1 MSTPRVGLRC
11 DASPRR
17 GVGHLVRCL
26 ALAEE
31 FLARGAHVA
40 VFGTVEQLPWAT
52 TELAARGIPL
62 HPGPDSPAELVEAA
76 RRHEL
81 DVVVLD
87 SYELDPAG
95 AGALRAAGV
104 FTLAI
109 IDGDT
114 RGQAA
119 DLYLDQNF
127 GAELTSRGPGT
138 ELPDRD
144 VAAGLPGREV
154 GAELPGRKVGALP
167 PGRDV
172 AARAGLPGPGPG
184 AGLPG
189 LVLAGSRYAL
199 LRDSVI
205 TARPAVPQPAT
216 AVSRPRVLAFFGGTD
231 AVGAAPVLT
240 RVLVATGHPMDLTVV
255 VGRPELEAEVEDITP
270 GRGQIIR
277 PIPPTTSLPTLI
289 TEADLVVSAA
299 GTSTWEL
306 CCLGA
311 PAALVCVVD
320 NQRESY
326 TRVVRHG
333 LAAGLGELP
342 ELTDAGVA
350 GRAARAAAAR
360 TLHGLLSA
368 PQRRATLAARA
379 WSTVDGQGRARVVD
393 EVLDALRATAVPG

>member
-1 MSTPRVGLRC
+1 MNTIRVGLRC
-11 DASPRR
+11 DAGPRR

-31 FLARGAHVA
+31 FQARGTHVT
-40 VFGTVEQLPWAT
+40 VFGTVERLDWAVA
-52 TELAARGIPL
+52 ELAARGIGL
-62 HPGPDSPAELVEAA
+62 HPGPDTPDGLVEAA
-76 RRHEL
+76 RRHDL
-81 DVVVLD
+81 DAMVLD

-104 FTLAI
+104 FTVAV
-109 IDGDT
+109 IDGDS
-114 RGQAA
+114 RGQVA

-127 GAELTSRGPGT
+127 GARHP
-138 ELPDRD
+138 
-144 VAAGLPGREV
+144 
-154 GAELPGRKVGALP
+154 ELPGRL
-167 PGRDV
+167 
-172 AARAGLPGPGPG
+172 
-184 AGLPG
+184 
-189 LVLAGSRYAL
+189 LAGSDYAL

-205 TARPAVPQPAT
+205 AARPPVPPPAT

-240 RVLVATGHPMDLTVV
+240 RVLVATGHPMDLTVI
-255 VGRPELEAEVEDITP
+255 VGRPETEAEVEDVTP
-270 GRGQIIR
+270 GRGQVIR
-277 PIPPTTSLPTLI
+277 PVPPTTSLPALI
-289 TEADLVVSAA
+289 TEADVVVSAA

-326 TRVVRHG
+326 HRVVRHG

-342 ELTDAGVA
+342 ELTTAGVA

-360 TLHGLLSA
+360 TLLGLLSS
-368 PQRRATLAARA
+368 PQRRATLAAQA

-393 EVLDALRATAVPG
+393 AVLDAVGATHRSIGTGVRNCC

>member
-1 MSTPRVGLRC
+1 MSTVRVGLRC
-11 DASPRR
+11 DAGPRR

-31 FLARGAHVA
+31 FLARGADVT
-40 VFGTVEQLPWAT
+40 VFGTVERLDWAT
-52 TELAARGIPL
+52 AELAARGIPL
-62 HPGPDSPAELVEAA
+62 LPGPDSAADLVEAA

-81 DVVVLD
+81 DVLVLD
-87 SYELDPAG
+87 SYDLDPAG

-104 FTLAI
+104 YTVAI
-109 IDGDT
+109 IDGDS
-114 RGQAA
+114 RGQVA

-127 GAELTSRGPGT
+127 GAELP
-138 ELPDRD
+138 
-144 VAAGLPGREV
+144 GLPGR
-154 GAELPGRKVGALP
+154 L
-167 PGRDV
+167 
-172 AARAGLPGPGPG
+172 
-184 AGLPG
+184 
-189 LVLAGSRYAL
+189 LAGSGYAL

-205 TARPAVPQPAT
+205 NARPPVAPPAT

-240 RVLVATGHPMDLTVV
+240 RVLVAAGHPMDLTVI
-255 VGRPELEAEVEDITP
+255 VGRPEIEAEIEDVTP

-277 PIPPTTSLPTLI
+277 PVPPTTSLPALI
-289 TEADLVVSAA
+289 TGADLVVSAA

-311 PAALVCVVD
+311 PSALVCVVD

-342 ELTDAGVA
+342 ELTAGGVA
-350 GRAARAAAAR
+350 GRAARATAAR
-360 TLHGLLSA
+360 TLHRLLSS

-393 EVLDALRATAVPG
+393 AVFDAVRVAVPR

>member
-1 MSTPRVGLRC
+1 MSTLRVGLRC

-40 VFGTVEQLPWAT
+40 VLGTVERLDWAT
-52 TELAARGIPL
+52 AELAARGIPL
-62 HPGPDSPAELVEAA
+62 HPGPDSPAELVAAA
-76 RRHEL
+76 RRHHL

-104 FTLAI
+104 FTLAV
-109 IDGDT
+109 IDGDS
-114 RGQAA
+114 RGQVA

-127 GAELTSRGPGT
+127 GAELT
-138 ELPDRD
+138 
-144 VAAGLPGREV
+144 GLPGRL
-154 GAELPGRKVGALP
+154 LPGSG
-167 PGRDV
+167 
-172 AARAGLPGPGPG
+172 
-184 AGLPG
+184 
-189 LVLAGSRYAL
+189 YAL

-205 TARPAVPQPAT
+205 TARPPVPPPVT

-240 RVLVATGHPMDLTVV
+240 RVLVATGHPMDLTVI
-255 VGRPELEAEVEDITP
+255 VGRPEIEAEVEDVTP
-270 GRGQIIR
+270 GRGQVIR
-277 PIPPTTSLPTLI
+277 PVPPTTSLPTLI

-326 TRVVRHG
+326 ARVVRHG

-342 ELTDAGVA
+342 ELTAAGVA
-350 GRAARAAAAR
+350 GRATRAAAAR
-360 TLHGLLSA
+360 TLLGLLSS
-368 PQRRATLAARA
+368 PQRRATLAGKA
-379 WSTVDGQGRARVVD
+379 WSTVDGRGRARVVD
-393 EVLDALRATAVPG
+393 AVLDAVRPAAVTG

>member
-1 MSTPRVGLRC
+1 MSTLRVGLRC
-11 DASPRR
+11 DAGPRR

-26 ALAEE
+26 ALAEG

-40 VFGTVEQLPWAT
+40 VFGTVERLDWAT
-52 TELAARGIPL
+52 AELAARGIPL
-62 HPGPDSPAELVEAA
+62 HPGPDTPAELVEAA
-76 RRHEL
+76 HRHEL
-81 DVVVLD
+81 DVMVLD

-95 AGALRAAGV
+95 AGALRSAGV

-109 IDGDT
+109 IDGDS
-114 RGQAA
+114 RGQVA

-127 GAELTSRGPGT
+127 GAELP
-138 ELPDRD
+138 
-144 VAAGLPGREV
+144 GLPGR
-154 GAELPGRKVGALP
+154 L
-167 PGRDV
+167 
-172 AARAGLPGPGPG
+172 
-184 AGLPG
+184 
-189 LVLAGSRYAL
+189 LAGSAYAL

-205 TARPAVPQPAT
+205 TARPPAPPPAT

-240 RVLVATGHPMDLTVV
+240 RVLVATGHPMDLTVI
-255 VGRPELEAEVEDITP
+255 VGRPEIEAEVEDVAP

-277 PIPPTTSLPTLI
+277 PVPPTTALPKLI
-289 TEADLVVSAA
+289 AEADLVVSAA

-326 TRVVRHG
+326 ARVVRHG
-333 LAAGLGELP
+333 LAAGLGALP
-342 ELTDAGVA
+342 ELTAAGVA

-360 TLHGLLSA
+360 TLHGLLGS
-368 PQRRATLAARA
+368 PQRRATLAAKA

-393 EVLDALRATAVPG
+393 AVFDAVRAAAVTS

>member
-1 MSTPRVGLRC
+1 MRC
-11 DASPRR
+11 DAGPRR

-31 FLARGAHVA
+31 FLARGADVA
-40 VFGTVEQLPWAT
+40 VFGTVERLDWAT
-52 TELAARGIPL
+52 AELAARGIPL
-62 HPGPDSPAELVEAA
+62 LPGPDSASELVEAA

-81 DVVVLD
+81 DVLVLD

-104 FTLAI
+104 YTLAI
-109 IDGDT
+109 IDGDS
-114 RGQAA
+114 RGQVA

-127 GAELTSRGPGT
+127 GAELPAPGSSPA
-138 ELPDRD
+138 ELPGQD
-144 VAAGLPGREV
+144 APAELPGLDAP
-154 GAELPGRKVGALP
+154 AELPGRM
-167 PGRDV
+167 
-172 AARAGLPGPGPG
+172 
-184 AGLPG
+184 
-189 LVLAGSRYAL
+189 LAGSGYAL
-199 LRDSVI
+199 LRDTVI
-205 TARPAVPQPAT
+205 KARPPVPPPAT

-240 RVLVATGHPMDLTVV
+240 RVLVATGHPMDLTVI
-255 VGRPELEAEVEDITP
+255 VGRPEIEAEVEDVTP
-270 GRGQIIR
+270 GRGQLIR
-277 PIPPTTSLPTLI
+277 PVPPTTSLPALI

-311 PAALVCVVD
+311 PSALVCVVD

-342 ELTDAGVA
+342 ELTAAGVA
-350 GRAARAAAAR
+350 GRAARATAAR
-360 TLHGLLSA
+360 TLHGLLSS
-368 PQRRATLAARA
+368 PQRRAKLAARA

-393 EVLDALRATAVPG
+393 AVFDAVRTTAVAG

>member
-1 MSTPRVGLRC
+1 MSTLRVGLRC
-11 DASPRR
+11 DAGPKR

-40 VFGTVEQLPWAT
+40 VFGTVERLDWAT
-52 TELAARGIPL
+52 TELTARGIPL
-62 HPGPDSPAELVEAA
+62 LPGPDSAADLVDAA

-81 DVVVLD
+81 DVFVLD

-104 FTLAI
+104 YTLAI
-109 IDGDT
+109 IDGDS
-114 RGQAA
+114 RGQVA

-127 GAELTSRGPGT
+127 GAELPGSGSGPEVPGPG
-138 ELPDRD
+138 
-144 VAAGLPGREV
+144 
-154 GAELPGRKVGALP
+154 
-167 PGRDV
+167 
-172 AARAGLPGPGPG
+172 PGPGPG

-189 LVLAGSRYAL
+189 RLLAGSGYAL
-199 LRDSVI
+199 LRDTV
-205 TARPAVPQPAT
+205 TRARPPVAPPAAAVA
-216 AVSRPRVLAFFGGTD
+216 RPRVLAFFGGTD

-240 RVLVATGHPMDLTVV
+240 RVLVATGHPMDLTVI
-255 VGRPELEAEVEDITP
+255 VGRPEIEAEVEDVAP

-277 PIPPTTSLPTLI
+277 PVPPTTSLPDLI

-311 PAALVCVVD
+311 PSALVCVVD
-320 NQRESY
+320 NQREAY

-333 LAAGLGELP
+333 LVAGLGELP
-342 ELTDAGVA
+342 DLTAGGVT
-350 GRAARAAAAR
+350 GRAARATAAR
-360 TLHGLLSA
+360 TLHGLLSS

-393 EVLDALRATAVPG
+393 AVFDAVRAATPTNG

>member
-1 MSTPRVGLRC
+1 MSTLRVGLRC
-11 DASPRR
+11 DAGPRR

-31 FLARGAHVA
+31 FLARGADVT
-40 VFGTVEQLPWAT
+40 VFGTVERLDWAT
-52 TELAARGIPL
+52 AELAARGIPL
-62 HPGPDSPAELVEAA
+62 LPGPNSAAELVEAA
-76 RRHEL
+76 RRHHL
-81 DVVVLD
+81 DVLVLD

-104 FTLAI
+104 YTLAI
-109 IDGDT
+109 IDGDS
-114 RGQAA
+114 RGQVA

-127 GAELTSRGPGT
+127 GAELPGPGSGG
-138 ELPDRD
+138 
-144 VAAGLPGREV
+144 GLPGLGSAV
-154 GAELPGRKVGALP
+154 ALPGPGSGAELPGRL
-167 PGRDV
+167 
-172 AARAGLPGPGPG
+172 
-184 AGLPG
+184 
-189 LVLAGSRYAL
+189 LAGSGYAL
-199 LRDSVI
+199 LRDTVI
-205 TARPAVPQPAT
+205 SARPPVVPPAT

-240 RVLVATGHPMDLTVV
+240 RVLVATGHPMDLTVI
-255 VGRPELEAEVEDITP
+255 VGRPEIEAEVDDVAP
-270 GRGQIIR
+270 GRGQTIR
-277 PIPPTTSLPTLI
+277 PVPPTTSLPALI

-311 PAALVCVVD
+311 PSALVCVVD

-342 ELTDAGVA
+342 ELTAGGVA
-350 GRAARAAAAR
+350 GRAARATAAR
-360 TLHGLLSA
+360 TLHGLLSS

-393 EVLDALRATAVPG
+393 AVFDAVRAATVPG

>member
-1 MSTPRVGLRC
+1 MNTPRVGLRC

-31 FLARGAHVA
+31 FLARGVHVA
-40 VFGTVEQLPWAT
+40 VFGTVERLPWAT
-52 TELAARGIPL
+52 AELAARGIPL

-76 RRHEL
+76 RRHHL
-81 DVVVLD
+81 DVLVLD

-104 FTLAI
+104 FTLAV
-109 IDGDT
+109 IDGDS
-114 RGQAA
+114 RGQVA

-127 GAELTSRGPGT
+127 GAELPGLPRAA
-138 ELPDRD
+138 ELPELPR
-144 VAAGLPGREV
+144 AAELPELPRAAELP
-154 GAELPGRKVGALP
+154 ELPGRL
-167 PGRDV
+167 
-172 AARAGLPGPGPG
+172 
-184 AGLPG
+184 
-189 LVLAGSRYAL
+189 LAGSGYAL

-205 TARPAVPQPAT
+205 TARPSAPPPVT
-216 AVSRPRVLAFFGGTD
+216 TVSRPRVLAFFGGTD

-240 RVLVATGHPMDLTVV
+240 RVLVATGHPMDLTVI
-255 VGRPELEAEVEDITP
+255 VGRPEIEAEVEDVAP
-270 GRGQIIR
+270 GRGQVIR
-277 PIPPTTSLPTLI
+277 PVPPTGALPALI

-342 ELTDAGVA
+342 ELTAAGVA

-360 TLHGLLSA
+360 TLHGLLSS
-368 PQRRATLAARA
+368 PQRRATLAAQA

-393 EVLDALRATAVPG
+393 AVLDAVRAAAVPG

>member
-1 MSTPRVGLRC
+1 MSTVRVGLRC
-11 DASPRR
+11 DAGPRR

-31 FLARGAHVA
+31 FLARGADVT
-40 VFGTVEQLPWAT
+40 VFGTVERLDWAT
-52 TELAARGIPL
+52 AELAARGIPL
-62 HPGPDSPAELVEAA
+62 LPGPDSAADLVEAA

-81 DVVVLD
+81 DVLVLD
-87 SYELDPAG
+87 SYDLDPAG

-104 FTLAI
+104 YTVAI
-109 IDGDT
+109 IDGDS
-114 RGQAA
+114 RGQVA

-127 GAELTSRGPGT
+127 GAELP
-138 ELPDRD
+138 
-144 VAAGLPGREV
+144 GLPGR
-154 GAELPGRKVGALP
+154 L
-167 PGRDV
+167 
-172 AARAGLPGPGPG
+172 
-184 AGLPG
+184 
-189 LVLAGSRYAL
+189 LAGSGYAL

-205 TARPAVPQPAT
+205 NARPPVAPPAT

-240 RVLVATGHPMDLTVV
+240 RVLVAAGHPMDLTVI
-255 VGRPELEAEVEDITP
+255 VGRPEIEAEIEDVTP

-277 PIPPTTSLPTLI
+277 PVPPTTSLPALI
-289 TEADLVVSAA
+289 TGADLVVSAA

-311 PAALVCVVD
+311 PSALVCVVD

-342 ELTDAGVA
+342 ELTAGGVA
-350 GRAARAAAAR
+350 GRAARATAAR
-360 TLHGLLSA
+360 TLHGLLSS

-393 EVLDALRATAVPG
+393 AVFDAVRVAVPR

>member
-1 MSTPRVGLRC
+1 MSTLRVGLRC
-11 DASPRR
+11 DAGPRR

-31 FLARGAHVA
+31 FLARGAEVT
-40 VFGTVEQLPWAT
+40 VFGTVERLDWAT
-52 TELAARGIPL
+52 AELAARGIPL
-62 HPGPDSPAELVEAA
+62 LPGPESAADLVEAA
-76 RRHEL
+76 RRHHL
-81 DVVVLD
+81 DVLVLD

-95 AGALRAAGV
+95 AGAVRAAGV
-104 FTLAI
+104 HTLAI
-109 IDGDT
+109 IDGDS
-114 RGQAA
+114 RGQVA

-127 GAELTSRGPGT
+127 GAELP
-138 ELPDRD
+138 ELGAT
-144 VAAGLPGREV
+144 AALPGR
-154 GAELPGRKVGALP
+154 L
-167 PGRDV
+167 
-172 AARAGLPGPGPG
+172 
-184 AGLPG
+184 
-189 LVLAGSRYAL
+189 LAGSGYAL
-199 LRDSVI
+199 LRDTVI
-205 TARPAVPQPAT
+205 SARPPVAPPAR

-240 RVLVATGHPMDLTVV
+240 RVLAATGHPMDLTVI
-255 VGRPELEAEVEDITP
+255 VGRPEIEAEVDDVAP
-270 GRGQIIR
+270 GRGQTIR
-277 PIPPTTSLPTLI
+277 AVPPTTSLPALI

-311 PAALVCVVD
+311 PGALVCVVD

-342 ELTDAGVA
+342 ELTASGVA
-350 GRAARAAAAR
+350 GRAARATAAR
-360 TLHGLLSA
+360 TLHGLLSS

-393 EVLDALRATAVPG
+393 AVFDAVRAATVPN

>member
-1 MSTPRVGLRC
+1 MNTLRVGLRC
-11 DASPRR
+11 DAGPRR

-31 FLARGAHVA
+31 FLARGADVT
-40 VFGTVEQLPWAT
+40 VFGTVERLDWAT
-52 TELAARGIPL
+52 AQLAARGIPL
-62 HPGPDSPAELVEAA
+62 LPGPESAAELVEAA

-81 DVVVLD
+81 DVLVLD
-87 SYELDPAG
+87 SYDLDPAG

-104 FTLAI
+104 YTLAI

-114 RGQAA
+114 RGQVA

-127 GAELTSRGPGT
+127 GAELPGLGSGT
-138 ELPDRD
+138 EPPGLPT
-144 VAAGLPGREV
+144 AAEPPGLPGR
-154 GAELPGRKVGALP
+154 L
-167 PGRDV
+167 
-172 AARAGLPGPGPG
+172 
-184 AGLPG
+184 
-189 LVLAGSRYAL
+189 LAGSGYAL
-199 LRDSVI
+199 LRDTVVS
-205 TARPAVPQPAT
+205 ARPPVAPPAT

-240 RVLVATGHPMDLTVV
+240 RVLVATGHPMDLTVI
-255 VGRPELEAEVEDITP
+255 VGRPEIEAEVEDVTP

-277 PIPPTTSLPTLI
+277 PVPPTTELPALI

-311 PAALVCVVD
+311 PSALVCVVD

-333 LAAGLGELP
+333 LVAGLGELP
-342 ELTDAGVA
+342 ELTAGGVA
-350 GRAARAAAAR
+350 GRAARATAAQ
-360 TLHGLLSA
+360 TLHGLLSS

-393 EVLDALRATAVPG
+393 AVLNAVRAATAPG

>member
-40 VFGTVEQLPWAT
+40 VFGTVERLPWAT
-52 TELAARGIPL
+52 AELTARGIPL

-76 RRHEL
+76 RRHHL
-81 DVVVLD
+81 DVLVLD

-104 FTLAI
+104 FTLAV
-109 IDGDT
+109 IDGDS
-114 RGQAA
+114 RGQVA

-127 GAELTSRGPGT
+127 GAELPGLGSAP
-138 ELPDRD
+138 EPPGLPGLP
-144 VAAGLPGREV
+144 GLPGR
-154 GAELPGRKVGALP
+154 L
-167 PGRDV
+167 
-172 AARAGLPGPGPG
+172 
-184 AGLPG
+184 
-189 LVLAGSRYAL
+189 LAGSDYAL

-205 TARPAVPQPAT
+205 SARPAAPPPAT

-240 RVLVATGHPMDLTVV
+240 RVLVATGHPMDLTVI
-255 VGRPELEAEVEDITP
+255 VGRPEIEAEVEDVAP

-277 PIPPTTSLPTLI
+277 PAPPTSTLPDLI

-342 ELTDAGVA
+342 ELTAAGVA

-360 TLHGLLSA
+360 TLLGLLSS

-379 WSTVDGQGRARVVD
+379 WSTVDGRGRSRVVD
-393 EVLDALRATAVPG
+393 AVFDAVRAAAGPG

>member
-1 MSTPRVGLRC
+1 MSTLRVGLRC
-11 DASPRR
+11 DAGPRR

-31 FLARGAHVA
+31 FLARGADVT
-40 VFGTVEQLPWAT
+40 VFGTVERLDWAT
-52 TELAARGIPL
+52 AELAARGIPL
-62 HPGPDSPAELVEAA
+62 LPGPDSAAELVETA
-76 RRHEL
+76 RRHHL
-81 DVVVLD
+81 DVLVLD

-104 FTLAI
+104 YTLAI
-109 IDGDT
+109 IDGDS
-114 RGQAA
+114 RGQVA

-127 GAELTSRGPGT
+127 GAELPGPGV
-138 ELPDRD
+138 E
-144 VAAGLPGREV
+144 A
-154 GAELPGRKVGALP
+154 
-167 PGRDV
+167 
-172 AARAGLPGPGPG
+172 GPG
-184 AGLPG
+184 AGVWLPG
-189 LVLAGSRYAL
+189 RLLAGSGYAL
-199 LRDSVI
+199 LRDTVI
-205 TARPAVPQPAT
+205 SARPPVAPPAT
-216 AVSRPRVLAFFGGTD
+216 AVGRPRVLAFFGGTD

-240 RVLVATGHPMDLTVV
+240 RVLVATGHPMDLTVI
-255 VGRPELEAEVEDITP
+255 VGRPEIEAEVEDVTP

-277 PIPPTTSLPTLI
+277 PVPPTTSLPALI

-311 PAALVCVVD
+311 PTALVCVVD

-342 ELTDAGVA
+342 ELTAGGVA
-350 GRAARAAAAR
+350 GRAARATAAR
-360 TLHGLLSA
+360 TLHGLLSS
-368 PQRRATLAARA
+368 PQRRTTLATRA

-393 EVLDALRATAVPG
+393 AVFDAVRAAAVTG

>member
-1 MSTPRVGLRC
+1 MRVGLRC

-40 VFGTVEQLPWAT
+40 VFGTVERLPWAT
-52 TELAARGIPL
+52 AELSTRGIPL

-76 RRHEL
+76 RRHHL
-81 DVVVLD
+81 DVLVLD

-95 AGALRAAGV
+95 ADALRAAGV
-104 FTLAI
+104 FTLAV
-109 IDGDT
+109 IDGDS
-114 RGQAA
+114 RGQVA

-127 GAELTSRGPGT
+127 GAELP
-138 ELPDRD
+138 
-144 VAAGLPGREV
+144 GLPGR
-154 GAELPGRKVGALP
+154 L
-167 PGRDV
+167 
-172 AARAGLPGPGPG
+172 
-184 AGLPG
+184 
-189 LVLAGSRYAL
+189 LAGSGYAL
-199 LRDSVI
+199 LRDAVI
-205 TARPAVPQPAT
+205 TARPPAPPPAT
-216 AVSRPRVLAFFGGTD
+216 TVSRPRVLAFFGGTD

-240 RVLVATGHPMDLTVV
+240 RVLVATGHPMDLTVI
-255 VGRPELEAEVEDITP
+255 VGRPEIEAEVEDIAP

-277 PIPPTTSLPTLI
+277 PVPPTGALPALI

-326 TRVVRHG
+326 ARVVRHG

-342 ELTDAGVA
+342 ELTAAGVA
-350 GRAARAAAAR
+350 GRATRAAAAR
-360 TLHGLLSA
+360 TLLGLLSS
-368 PQRRATLAARA
+368 PQRRATLAAKA

-393 EVLDALRATAVPG
+393 AVLEAVHPS